1 VTIGGGEK
9 ILSPDIL
16 ALQASSSTKGLV
28 RLIASAVQS
37 IPHNTNTAL
46 SFTGAESIDTN
57 GWHNPASNDSRIT
70 PDKAGY
76 FLITG
81 TAAMS
86 GRTDYGT
93 ISVWIRKNGATNI
106 APAVRI
112 NPPAISQ
119 ITGTQ
124 VSTRFDANGTTD
136 YFEVV
141 VLHTNTAA
149 VAVNTNNSAQF
160 SCAFEVEYLRPL

>member
-1 VTIGGGEK
+1 MTIGGGEK

-16 ALQASSSTKGLV
+16 GLQASSSTRGMV

-46 SFTGAESIDTN
+46 SFTGAESIDTD

-70 PDKAGY
+70 PNRAGNY
-76 FLITG
+76 DIRG
-81 TAAMS
+81 SAAMA

-93 ISVWIRKNGATNI
+93 ISVWIRKNGTVNI
-106 APAVRI
+106 APATRI

-119 ITGTQ
+119 ITVTPVQ
-124 VSTRFDANGTTD
+124 CFFDANGTTD

-160 SCAFEVEYLRPL
+160 SCAFELAYMRP